1 VAEKK
6 GRKSNPEGRMALLD
20 HLKELKNRL
29 IKSAIGL
36 VIGGIGG
43 WILYDPVLSAL
54 KEPVDRIAEHTG
66 GTSSV
71 NFSSIASPFDFKLQL
86 SLLIGAVI
94 SSPVWIYQLWAFIT
108 PGLTKKERHYTL
120 GYMAAAVP
128 LFLAGVWVGWMV
140 TPQVVRALT
149 QFTPAGFSNLIDA
162 RDYVDFVTRMVLFL
176 GLAFLVPVVLV
187 GVNMA
192 GIIRG
197 HTILKAWRITVFLVF
212 VLAAVAAPGADAL
225 SMFLLAGPLLAL
237 FFAAIGLCIFNDR
250 RRDRREAKRAA
261 ETEATADV
269 ATPST
274 ELENL

>member
-1 VAEKK
+1 
-6 GRKSNPEGRMALLD
+6 MALMD

-29 IKSAIGL
+29 FKSAIGL

-54 KEPVDRIAEHTG
+54 KEPVDRISEHTG

-108 PGLTKKERHYTL
+108 PGLTQKERRYTL

-149 QFTPAGFSNLIDA
+149 QFTPSGFSNMIDA

-187 GVNMA
+187 GINMA
-192 GIIRG
+192 ATSSAAWPTTACRALPLR
-197 HTILKAWRITVFLVF
+197 TI
-212 VLAAVAAPGADAL
+212 
-225 SMFLLAGPLLAL
+225 
-237 FFAAIGLCIFNDR
+237 
-250 RRDRREAKRAA
+250 
-261 ETEATADV
+261 
-269 ATPST
+269 
-274 ELENL
+274 

>member
-1 VAEKK
+1 
-6 GRKSNPEGRMALLD
+6 MALID
-20 HLKELKNRL
+20 HIKELRNRL

-43 WILYDPVLSAL
+43 WFLYDPVLSAL

-66 GTSSV
+66 GTSAV
-71 NFSSIASPFDFKLQL
+71 NFGSIASPFDFKLQL
-86 SLLIGAVI
+86 SLIIGAVI
-94 SSPVWIYQLWAFIT
+94 SSPVWIYQVWAFIT
-108 PGLTKKERHYTL
+108 PGLTKKERRYTL

-149 QFTPAGFSNLIDA
+149 QFTPSGFSNLIDA

-192 GIIRG
+192 GIIAG
-197 HTILKAWRITVFLVF
+197 TTILKSWRITVFLVF
-212 VLAAVAAPGADAL
+212 VLAAIAAPGADAF
-225 SMFLLAGPLLAL
+225 SMFLLAGPLLVL
-237 FFAAIGLCIFNDR
+237 FFAAIGLCIVNDKR
-250 RRDRREAKRAA
+250 RARRQAKLAE
-261 ETEATADV
+261 ETEATADT
-269 ATPST
+269 ATSASD
-274 ELENL
+274 LDKL

>member
-1 VAEKK
+1 
-6 GRKSNPEGRMALLD
+6 MALLD
-20 HLKELKNRL
+20 HLKELRNRL

-36 VIGGIGG
+36 VIGAVGG
-43 WILYDPVLSAL
+43 WILYDPVLTAL
-54 KEPVDRIAEHTG
+54 REPVDHISQQTG

-86 SLLIGAVI
+86 SHLIGAVI

-108 PGLTKKERHYTL
+108 PGLTRKERRYTL
-120 GYMAAAVP
+120 GYMTAAVP
-128 LFLAGVWVGWMV
+128 LFLAGIWVGWMV
-140 TPQVVRALT
+140 VPQVVRALT
-149 QFTPAGFSNLIDA
+149 QFTPSGFSNMIDA

-192 GIIRG
+192 GLISG

-225 SMFLLAGPLLAL
+225 SMFLLAGPLLVL
-237 FFAAIGLCIFNDR
+237 FFAAIGLCIVNDR
-250 RRDRREAKRAA
+250 RRDKRLARTTA
-261 ETEATADV
+261 ETEATADK
-269 ATPST
+269 ATPSA

>member
-1 VAEKK
+1 VALTK
-6 GRKSNPEGRMALLD
+6 GRKANPEGRMALMD
-20 HLKELKNRL
+20 HLNELKNRL

-36 VIGGIGG
+36 VIGGVGG

-86 SLLIGAVI
+86 ALLIGAVI

-108 PGLTKKERHYTL
+108 PGLTVKERRYTL

-187 GVNMA
+187 GINMA

-225 SMFLLAGPLLAL
+225 SMFLLAGPLLLL
-237 FFAAIGLCIFNDR
+237 FFAAIGLCILNDR
-250 RRDRREAKRAA
+250 RRDRRAAKHTA
-261 ETEATADV
+261 ETEATADI
-269 ATPST
+269 ATPGS
-274 ELENL
+274 ELRNL